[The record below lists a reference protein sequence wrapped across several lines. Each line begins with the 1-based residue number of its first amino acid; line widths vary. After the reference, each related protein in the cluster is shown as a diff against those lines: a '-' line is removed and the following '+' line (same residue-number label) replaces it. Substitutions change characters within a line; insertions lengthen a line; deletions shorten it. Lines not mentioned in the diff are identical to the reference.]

1 MSFNI
6 TTALTFFVISLLT
19 CFRLPSLCRKV
30 NSKKLTE
37 ITFYLHCLSNK
48 ISFLSYSIFNLLFT
62 EQKLGASPLG
72 ESLSIIPHL
81 STSCQAFFQTFFGFF
96 CLFFISDFLKPF
108 SSRFLLSSGQLVY
121 ITISLSLLSTLF
133 IYFFL
138 LFSRFF
144 RRTVFFC
151 RLTFYRSAKIGIKSK
166 KPSYLRFLPS
176 FSFSRPP
183 ALHPHT

>member
-1 MSFNI
+1 MLSTPPAFILSQNQTLKFFSFKVIMSFNI

-62 EQKLGASPLG
+62 ERKLGASPLG

-81 STSCQAFFQTFFGFF
+81 YYLCQAFLKTFFRIFYF
-96 CLFFISDFLKPF
+96 SFEFPF
-108 SSRFLLSSGQLVY
+108 YSASRGLSRGQLVY
-121 ITISLSLLSTLF
+121 IIISLLLLSTIF
-133 IYFFL
+133 IPFFTFFDSFFHPPPSLDFFL
-138 LFSRFF
+138 
-144 RRTVFFC
+144 
-151 RLTFYRSAKIGIKSK
+151 
-166 KPSYLRFLPS
+166 FLCYHYYIEK
-176 FSFSRPP
+176 RC
-183 ALHPHT
+183 

>member
-1 MSFNI
+1 MPFNI

-37 ITFYLHCLSNK
+37 ITFYLLCLSNK

-81 STSCQAFFQTFFGFF
+81 SPSCQAFFQTFFGFF
-96 CLFFISDFLKPF
+96 CLFFISDFLKTF
-108 SSRFLLSSGQLVY
+108 FKSFFAFLGTACLY
-121 ITISLSLLSTLF
+121 YHIPSTF
-133 IYFFL
+133 VNSFYL
-138 LFSRFF
+138 LFFTFF
-144 RRTVFFC
+144 EV
-151 RLTFYRSAKIGIKSK
+151 
-166 KPSYLRFLPS
+166 
-176 FSFSRPP
+176 FSFFIFFFNN
-183 ALHPHT
+183 LMLYIIMYMKYQNKKN

>member
-1 MSFNI
+1 MLSTPPAFILSQNQTLKFFSFKVIMSFNI

-62 EQKLGASPLG
+62 ERKLGASPLG

-81 STSCQAFFQTFFGFF
+81 SPSCQAFFQTFFGFF
-96 CLFFISDFLKPF
+96 CLFFISDFLKTFFKPF
-108 SSRFLLSSGQLVY
+108 SAFLGTACLYYHISFPLVNSFYLLFFTFFEVLSPDRIFLSSHLLSECEN
-121 ITISLSLLSTLF
+121 
-133 IYFFL
+133 
-138 LFSRFF
+138 RN
-144 RRTVFFC
+144 
-151 RLTFYRSAKIGIKSK
+151 
-166 KPSYLRFLPS
+166 
-176 FSFSRPP
+176 
-183 ALHPHT
+183 